1 MNKVQ
6 FIEKDGQ
13 RQFAVVPVDDYER
26 MLAAFEDAHDV
37 SAADIAKARNEE
49 NFPSEIVDRLLD
61 GENAIRVFR
70 EHRGMTQAQLA
81 ELAGITPG
89 YLSQIETGAK
99 EGKVSVLSR
108 IARALTLMVDDIIV
122 A

>member
-1 MNKVQ
+1 MSKVQ
-6 FIEKDGQ
+6 FIEKDGK
-13 RQFAVVPVDDYER
+13 RQFAVVPVEDYER
-26 MLAAFEDAHDV
+26 MLAALEDAEDV
-37 SAADIAKARNEE
+37 SAADGVKARNEE
-49 NFPSEIVDRLLD
+49 RFPSEVVDRLLE

-70 EHRGMTQAQLA
+70 EYRGMTQAQLA

-99 EGKVSVLSR
+99 EGKVMVLSR
-108 IARALTLMVDDIIV
+108 IAGALTLVVDDLIV